1 MIMERKRLTPPINKF
16 TGTQITMDEIQ
27 LLRRWRRDGKIG
39 LIRSYARWIPYRVWD
54 EYVDVDAIAAEC
66 IADDERTLT

>member
-1 MIMERKRLTPPINKF
+1 
-16 TGTQITMDEIQ
+16 MDEIQ

>member
-1 MIMERKRLTPPINKF
+1 MTRKRLNPPIDKYIA
-16 TGTQITMDEIQ
+16 TQITRDEIQ

-54 EYVDVDAIAAEC
+54 EHVDVDAIAAEC
-66 IADDERTLT
+66 IADDERALT